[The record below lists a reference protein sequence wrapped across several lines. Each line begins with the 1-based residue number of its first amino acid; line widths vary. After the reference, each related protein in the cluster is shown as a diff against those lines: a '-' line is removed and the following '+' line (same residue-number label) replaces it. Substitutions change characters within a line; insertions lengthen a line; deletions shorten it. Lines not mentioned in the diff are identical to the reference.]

1 MTTPSLLDSIDR
13 LDDLLAG
20 LRGIA
25 RALDPDPVFS
35 DHDRVNLYHLTMLL
49 GEHLETCLK
58 EIQHLHAG
66 RPERLPQNPR
76 RRSHD
81 GQPV

>member
-1 MTTPSLLDSIDR
+1 MSTPSLCDSIDR

-35 DHDRVNLYHLTMLL
+35 DDDRVNLYHLTMLL
-49 GEHLETCLK
+49 GEHLEPCIREL
-58 EIQHLHAG
+58 QHLHAVEPAAATPK
-66 RPERLPQNPR
+66 PEEM
-76 RRSHD
+76 
-81 GQPV
+81 QP